1 VTTAE
6 ETTQDTPT
14 TNFKRCF
21 SGSGK
26 FANRKWAPGGDATYL
41 SRLRKAHL
49 ADETLPDPWY
59 IQEHGGIE
67 ADNVPEDGW
76 PQLSA
81 MDIAQRLDQERGAG
95 VESHWAATLDAAKE
109 KAQQKDAAKSERQ
122 KLAAATKAQRDEE
135 RARQAKRPKKGSIV
149 RFTTGDNEGREA
161 EVLEQAAREGNAA
174 GQRGH
179 ERGLGAEQ
187 PERVRTKE
195 HHRQGREPQ
204 VEDDQIGDEAAAQ
217 RHTAIP
223 YFPKRR

>member
-1 VTTAE
+1 MTTAE
-6 ETTQDTPT
+6 ETTQSTPT
-14 TNFKRCF
+14 TTLKRCF

-26 FANRKWAPGGDATYL
+26 YANRKWAPGGDATYL

-109 KAQQKDAAKSERQ
+109 KAAQKDQAKSERQ
-122 KLAAATKAQRDEE
+122 RAAAATKAERDAE
-135 RARQAKRPKKGSIV
+135 RARQAKRPKKGSTV
-149 RFTTGDNEGREA
+149 RFTSGDNEGREA
-161 EVLEQAAREGNAA
+161 EVLRAISPTQLLIKFTDGDTREELAADE
-174 GQRGH
+174 
-179 ERGLGAEQ
+179 EIELISQ
-187 PERVRTKE
+187 PEPAE
-195 HHRQGREPQ
+195 GEPTEGEPAQ
-204 VEDDQIGDEAAAQ
+204 AEGEFVEQ
-217 RHTAIP
+217 
-223 YFPKRR
+223 